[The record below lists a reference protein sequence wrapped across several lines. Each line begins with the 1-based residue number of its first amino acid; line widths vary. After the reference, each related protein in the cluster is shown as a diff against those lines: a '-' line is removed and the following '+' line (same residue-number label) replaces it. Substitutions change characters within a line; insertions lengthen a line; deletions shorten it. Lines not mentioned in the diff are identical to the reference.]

1 MFTIEKI
8 LDEARNEGAT
18 DVYLMTGSIPKYR
31 KAGKIKNLNY
41 PKLTEEDMEGYKMV
55 LLAKISEP
63 VYVR

>member
-31 KAGKIKNLNY
+31 KADKIKNLNY
-41 PKLTEEDMEGYKMV
+41 PKLT
-55 LLAKISEP
+55 SEKSTS
-63 VYVR
+63 

>member
-41 PKLTEEDMEGYKMV
+41 PKLTEEDMK
-55 LLAKISEP
+55 KITINNN
-63 VYVR
+63 